1 MVIGELLIGGQFF
14 GGACDQTFSRTVVK
28 SPYSDKV
35 IGAAAEGGA
44 GELNLAIHSATEA
57 YKSWRHSSRNE
68 RRKLLRRISALVIQ
82 RQGELAS
89 LLVDEIGKP
98 IVWAE
103 AEVARLALTFEYAA
117 DLLLT
122 WGVEAIPVDPDPRG
136 ARHTCIAERFPRGPI
151 FCMAPYNWPFNLVA
165 HKIAPAIASGNSVVV
180 KTSPLAPLSTLQLG
194 RLINEAGAP
203 AGLVNVWNG
212 PDRYIAAALQDPRV
226 AMLSFTGS
234 ARVGWILGQVA
245 DRPVLL
251 ELGGDAFAIVEADAG
266 LEWAVKRTVA
276 GSFGYGGQV
285 CISIQHVLVHEKIY
299 KRFKEALIQ
308 ATLACPT
315 GDPALRETV
324 CGPVINDTA
333 VRRIEEMVR
342 EAIQLGAKPL
352 VQGKIEGN
360 LVFPTLL
367 EDVPTEAALMREEVF
382 GPVVT
387 LSPYANL
394 DEAISIANRSQYGI
408 QTGLFT
414 HDVRNIERA
423 FRNLE
428 TGGLVV
434 NDYPTLRFDNFP
446 YGGVKRSGFGRE
458 GVTYAMDEMTQPK
471 VLLTRFE

>member
-1 MVIGELLIGGQFF
+1 
-14 GGACDQTFSRTVVK
+14 
-28 SPYSDKV
+28 
-35 IGAAAEGGA
+35 
-44 GELNLAIHSATEA
+44 
-57 YKSWRHSSRNE
+57 
-68 RRKLLRRISALVIQ
+68 
-82 RQGELAS
+82 
-89 LLVDEIGKP
+89 
-98 IVWAE
+98 
-103 AEVARLALTFEYAA
+103 
-117 DLLLT
+117 
-122 WGVEAIPVDPDPRG
+122 
-136 ARHTCIAERFPRGPI
+136 
-151 FCMAPYNWPFNLVA
+151 
-165 HKIAPAIASGNSVVV
+165 
-180 KTSPLAPLSTLQLG
+180 
-194 RLINEAGAP
+194 
-203 AGLVNVWNG
+203 
-212 PDRYIAAALQDPRV
+212 
-226 AMLSFTGS
+226 MLSFTGS